1 MINSAIISPIF
12 QTKKF
17 NSVSDAKNLLVEG
30 GPFFGSELEVFA
42 KEIFN
47 QYRQTN
53 TSFVTNHHK
62 KAGNGF
68 TSAYRMKVAF
78 TLLRLM
84 IHNHLFIK

>member
-1 MINSAIISPIF
+1 M
-12 QTKKF
+12 QKK
-17 NSVSDAKNLLVEG
+17 SVTG
-30 GPFFGSELEVFA
+30 GPFFATEGEVFA
-42 KEIFN
+42 QEIFN